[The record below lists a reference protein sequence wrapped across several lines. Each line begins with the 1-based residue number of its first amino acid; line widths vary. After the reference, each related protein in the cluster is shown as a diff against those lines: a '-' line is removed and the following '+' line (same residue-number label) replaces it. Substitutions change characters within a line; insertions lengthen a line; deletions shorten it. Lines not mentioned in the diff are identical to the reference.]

1 MPLSC
6 PEQFSN
12 SVDKLRDM
20 FKEEYQAPV
29 ENFSFC
35 MLKNLQVK
43 EQTSQK
49 VECQVKIE
57 EALLKCAEKNKELT
71 NFLKQCHIR
80 GNFADNSANFVD
92 EFWLS
97 QMEFILLN
105 PPYLFIF
112 NALNDLWKV
121 NCTKI

>member
-6 PEQFSN
+6 PEQFSK

-35 MLKNLQVK
+35 MSKNLKMK

-49 VECQVKIE
+49 VECQVKIDQ
-57 EALLKCAEKNKELT
+57 ALLKCAEKKQGVNKFPKT
-71 NFLKQCHIR
+71 MSY
-80 GNFADNSANFVD
+80 G
-92 EFWLS
+92 W
-97 QMEFILLN
+97 
-105 PPYLFIF
+105 
-112 NALNDLWKV
+112 WKH
-121 NCTKI
+121 

>member
-6 PEQFSN
+6 PEQFSK

-35 MLKNLQVK
+35 MLKNLKMK

-49 VECQVKIE
+49 VECQVNIDQT
-57 EALLKCAEKNKELT
+57 LLKCAEKNKELT
-71 NFLKQCHIR
+71 NFLKQCHMVG
-80 GNFADNSANFVD
+80 GNTK
-92 EFWLS
+92 
-97 QMEFILLN
+97 QRLL
-105 PPYLFIF
+105 PVPHIPG
-112 NALNDLWKV
+112 K
-121 NCTKI
+121 